1 MKTTHTHRGT
11 CQACGRIHAVDNTT
25 RLVAKHG
32 YKVTFGYF
40 HGVCPGGR
48 GYKPAEFDVSLT
60 HKVIVDCT
68 ESAKDEDKLAAAY
81 RDGTTVPATF
91 DRWNATK
98 IVQKKNAW
106 GRCYDARGGYDTL
119 PIAQATPDELKRT
132 VDGAIYKHESTAK
145 GLREHAKALVALVLP
160 RFGQTLFDANEEK
173 PAPTP
178 DAVVDIKAA
187 KVEGAF
193 KTKAARKNALDKIS
207 REFETQKRALH
218 DLCLDVPHAERT
230 KAQDEV
236 YWGPSE
242 LHHWRPKHSAKALEV
257 FPQAAEIVANIEA
270 LVKAREAVKA
280 AP

>member
-11 CQACGRIHAVDNTT
+11 CQACGRIHAVDNTSK
-25 RLVAKHG
+25 LVAKHG

-68 ESAKDEDKLAAAY
+68 EQAKEQDQLAAAL
-81 RDGTTVPATF
+81 RNGITVPETF
-91 DRWNATK
+91 DRWNAAK
-98 IVQKKNAW
+98 IIQKKNPW
-106 GRCYDARGGYDTL
+106 VLRYDARGGYDTL
-119 PIAQATPDELKRT
+119 PIAEATPDERKRAI
-132 VDGAIYKHESTAK
+132 DGAIYKHESTAK

-160 RFGQTLFDANEEK
+160 RFGQSLFDANEVK
-173 PAPTP
+173 PEPVQ
-178 DAVVDIKAA
+178 AVVDIKAA
-187 KVEGAF
+187 KVTGSFA
-193 KTKAARKNALDKIS
+193 TKQARKDALTKIS
-207 REFETQKRALH
+207 REFEIQKRALH

-230 KAQDEV
+230 AAQDEV

-242 LHHWRPKHSAKALEV
+242 LHNWRPRHSAQALKV
-257 FPQAAEIVANIEA
+257 FPQSKDIIARIEE
-270 LVKAREAVKA
+270 LYKAREAVKA